1 MWDQEKGSDLS
12 GTSGTRRR
20 GYSDLRGTS
29 GTRTRGLSTLTIPLV
44 PNGTTRPSNLHLS
57 DLFTLLSGNLSFSQ
71 FVSVFSTFKLFV
83 PINGEL
89 INAGSWINFWTFSQ
103 THISKSELKS
113 AHISRFCTVFQV
125 NQVISSA
132 KFASAEEVDLSFNS

>member
-1 MWDQEKGSDLS
+1 VVVFCVLIFVGVFLFCGSPPPPPPFLKS
-12 GTSGTRRR
+12 S
-20 GYSDLRGTS
+20 S
-29 GTRTRGLSTLTIPLV
+29 RTIFP
-44 PNGTTRPSNLHLS
+44 
-57 DLFTLLSGNLSFSQ
+57 DLFIFCCEGISHFSQ

-89 INAGSWINFWTFSQ
+89 INAGSRINFWTFSQ

-132 KFASAEEVDLSFNS
+132 KFSSAEAVDLSFNS